1 MNNPELLISIASFC
15 DNELSKTI
23 DSIIDNSANKNNLE
37 IVVFNQSE
45 YPENINYPNVTEVY
59 SSYKKTNGVVWAREQ
74 IRHHVKPHH
83 KYYLQIDAHMRFDK
97 GFDQKLMTH
106 LDEYTGKVVF
116 SGFPSMYYLPDKKS
130 WDACYINKIDK
141 IDSQGRFWPGA
152 QGVDEKKYLGPSTI
166 AAGYFFS
173 DIGVLD
179 IDIYVQKGDMY
190 FEETYATF
198 NTFLAG
204 YDITN
209 IPFPGVYH
217 LYDKSN
223 QRQVY
228 HPNQGSPRLVGLK
241 NNVKTI
247 QDFNKLYGTKYRP
260 NIIHQVAP
268 QDKNRWSKEWFRC
281 DYSWDTIK
289 GYKRNKWCDREGIN
303 TYLMRYDKE
312 FYEILNQCPVIY
324 KIDFVRYLIARD
336 IGGVICDMD
345 FEVYNDFTKQLDSH
359 SIYLLESSA
368 GDEDYQNGFIV
379 SPPSDLWNIFLESL
393 KVDIKNNLND
403 ILNRKE
409 IEGKPLG
416 TFVRQIVGPIAL
428 SKFVKEN
435 NIPHKVLPYAQFNPV
450 GKFNFDFIQTY
461 HYGTGNWGG
470 GL

>member
-1 MNNPELLISIASFC
+1 MKNPELLISIASYC
-15 DNELSKTI
+15 DDELIKTI
-23 DSIIDNSANKNNLE
+23 NSLLENAADKNNLD
-37 IVVFNQSE
+37 IIVFNQSE
-45 YPENINYPNVTEVY
+45 YPENINHKNVTEVY
-59 SSYKKTNGVVWAREQ
+59 SNYKTTNGVVWAREQ
-74 IRHHVKPHH
+74 IRNYVKPHH

-97 GFDQKLMTH
+97 GFDEKLISH
-106 LDEYTGKVVF
+106 HNDYDGKVVF
-116 SGFPSMYYLPDKKS
+116 SGFPSMYYLPDDKS
-130 WDACYINKIDK
+130 WDACYINKVDK
-141 IDSQGRFWPGA
+141 VDEKGRFWPGA
-152 QGVDEKKYLGPSTI
+152 QGVEEKKYLGPSTI

-173 DIGVLD
+173 DIEVLD
-179 IDIYVQKGDMY
+179 LDIYQQKGDMY

-209 IPFPGVYH
+209 IPFPGIYH
-217 LYDKSN
+217 LYDKTN
-223 QRQVY
+223 QRQKY
-228 HPNQGSPRLVGLK
+228 HPNQGNPRLVGLK
-241 NNVKTI
+241 NDVRTI
-247 QDFNKLYGTKYRP
+247 QDFNKLYGTSYRP

-289 GYKRNKWCDREGIN
+289 GYKRNKWCDRDGIN
-303 TYLMRYDKE
+303 TYLKRYDKD

-379 SPPSDLWNIFLESL
+379 SPPSDLWNMFLESL
-393 KVDIKNNLND
+393 KANIINNLPD
-403 ILNRKE
+403 ILNKKE
-409 IEGKPLG
+409 IEGRPLG
-416 TFVRQIVGPIAL
+416 TFVRQMVGPIAL
-428 SKFVKEN
+428 SEFIKQY